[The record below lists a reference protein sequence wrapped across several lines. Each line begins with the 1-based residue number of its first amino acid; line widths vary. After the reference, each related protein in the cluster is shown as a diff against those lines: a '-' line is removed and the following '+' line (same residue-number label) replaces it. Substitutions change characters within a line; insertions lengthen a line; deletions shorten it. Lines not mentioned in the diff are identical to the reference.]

1 MKCKIERVAVG
12 LSKPSVITL
21 TTEDKAG
28 ARGLWDDFRDV
39 DVDVTVKK
47 YRRKRSVGANAYFW
61 ELCGKIAFVLGYTKE
76 EIYIEQVKA
85 TGLYD
90 TVTVKNE
97 AVDIFTRSWQKNG
110 VGWVCERVGAN
121 REVPGMM
128 DIIAVS
134 SFNLASNL
142 SYGSRYFFLILMRSS
157 SMLLAS
163 LFNSARSVFAS
174 GISDSSM
181 TRFRY
186 RSILALIASYSTS

>member
-47 YRRKRSVGANAYFW
+47 YRRKRSVDANAYFW

-97 AVDIFTRSWQKNG
+97 AVDIFVRAWQSKG
-110 VGWVCERVGAN
+110 VGWVCERLGDN
-121 REVPGMM
+121 REIPGMT
-128 DIIAVS
+128 DVVCY
-134 SFNLASNL
+134 
-142 SYGSRYFFLILMRSS
+142 YGSSVYDAKQFSRLVDAVITECKELGIAYETGAFKA
-157 SMLLAS
+157 LLED
-163 LFNSARSVFAS
+163 N
-174 GISDSSM
+174 
-181 TRFRY
+181 
-186 RSILALIASYSTS
+186 

>member
-39 DVDVTVKK
+39 DVDVTVKR
-47 YRRKRSVGANAYFW
+47 YRRKRSLDANGLLWHYI
-61 ELCGKIAFVLGYTKE
+61 GQIAFVLGYTKE
-76 EIYIEQVKA
+76 EIYIEQVKS

-110 VGWVCERVGAN
+110 VGWVCERVGVN
-121 REVPGMM
+121 REVAGMT
-128 DIIAVS
+128 DIICY
-134 SFNLASNL
+134 
-142 SYGSRYFFLILMRSS
+142 YGSSVYDTAQFSRLVDAVITECKELGIPYETGAFKA
-157 SMLLAS
+157 LLEG
-163 LFNSARSVFAS
+163 N
-174 GISDSSM
+174 
-181 TRFRY
+181 
-186 RSILALIASYSTS
+186 